1 MAARPWPGSAGS
13 SAPPGRSCTTVPPCS
28 PGRTRRCSSRTC
40 TGSARRTSIPRC
52 AGHGPASPPS
62 TGARSCC
69 TRRWR
74 AWPSP
79 SGRRPTAS
87 WSPVPTSPSC
97 GWPGAVRP
105 HLDGARC
112 WPTFSSARSR
122 RSTCPGPRRSAPRCS
137 RGRRRAFPSLPR
149 PPKRARQSPRRAR
162 GPGDAASTGGGT
174 SAIGNA
180 SKHSGSPRPRTTG
193 CPRCRPPS
201 TAPGHEAAALA
212 VPFLRRS
219 APSDNGSP
227 LREDRSNDATRD
239 TAPGPSTPHR
249 GVRLGRGDVPMTL
262 ILEARGLSRSF
273 GHVRALN
280 KADFDINAGE
290 VVALIGDNGAGKS
303 TMVKALTGNL
313 EIDSGELLFE
323 GKPLIIPSPQ
333 QASELGME
341 VVYQDLALAPHL
353 NPYQNMFLGREIPR
367 KGLLGKLGFMDDK
380 AMRARARQ
388 GFDELGGTVRA
399 MISQVGSM
407 SRGQRQQIAI
417 VRSITWANKIIF
429 LDEPTA
435 ALGVVQTKNVLDTI
449 KRVRDKGIAVVLI
462 SHSMPAVLEVANRV
476 QVMRLGTRVATLPSK
491 GTTVEELVGAMT
503 GALDANLIKEDAS

>member
-1 MAARPWPGSAGS
+1 M
-13 SAPPGRSCTTVPPCS
+13 
-28 PGRTRRCSSRTC
+28 
-40 TGSARRTSIPRC
+40 
-52 AGHGPASPPS
+52 
-62 TGARSCC
+62 
-69 TRRWR
+69 
-74 AWPSP
+74 
-79 SGRRPTAS
+79 
-87 WSPVPTSPSC
+87 
-97 GWPGAVRP
+97 
-105 HLDGARC
+105 
-112 WPTFSSARSR
+112 
-122 RSTCPGPRRSAPRCS
+122 
-137 RGRRRAFPSLPR
+137 
-149 PPKRARQSPRRAR
+149 
-162 GPGDAASTGGGT
+162 
-174 SAIGNA
+174 
-180 SKHSGSPRPRTTG
+180 
-193 CPRCRPPS
+193 
-201 TAPGHEAAALA
+201 
-212 VPFLRRS
+212 
-219 APSDNGSP
+219 
-227 LREDRSNDATRD
+227 
-239 TAPGPSTPHR
+239 TP
-249 GVRLGRGDVPMTL
+249 

-313 EIDSGELLFE
+313 DDRLRRAALRGQAADH
-323 GKPLIIPSPQ
+323 PLPQ

-399 MISQVGSM
+399 MNSQVGSM
-407 SRGQRQQIAI
+407 SGGQRQQIAI
-417 VRSITWANKIIF
+417 VRAITWANKIIF

-462 SHSMPAVLEVANRV
+462 SHSMPAVLEVADRV